1 MPKLKVKGK
10 TKKFK
15 YTEAGMKAYKKAVS
29 KIKGN
34 KSAKTDSTSKSP
46 GDMSPA
52 EFNSWKLNRM
62 KKGKMRT
69 APSKGY

>member
-1 MPKLKVKGK
+1 MPKIKQKGK

-15 YTEAGMKAYKKAVS
+15 YTKAGIEAYKKAMS
-29 KIKGN
+29 KITGN
-34 KSAKTDSTSKSP
+34 KTVKTDSTLKSP

-52 EFNSWKLNRM
+52 EFNAWKLNRM

-69 APSKGY
+69 APSKK

>member
-15 YTEAGMKAYKKAVS
+15 YTEAGMKAYKKAMA
-29 KIKGN
+29 KIKG
-34 KSAKTDSTSKSP
+34 KSSAKSDTTKSP

-52 EFNSWKLNRM
+52 EFNSWKLKRM
-62 KKGKMRT
+62 KKGKMRN